1 MAKCL
6 INGTN
11 NNGANGVKIQIMNFF
26 INKGFTPAMAC
37 AIVGN
42 VKGESSFIPSNKN
55 EIGCVGLFQWC
66 YSRKDKLIAKYGQ
79 SGWKD
84 VNNQLEFIWGEL
96 NGSWGYTEYKKVKD
110 YFLSNTNRS
119 VSDYCYYWLRWMETP
134 STNESDLR
142 KNYLPTRMTAA
153 NEAAALYNQMN
164 KGECNVDTSGGSDG
178 SGSGSSSG
186 TYTCDESTELE
197 SSVNVT
203 EDSTSSASS
212 SSSDG
217 SSSESG
223 NADTNTVDRRIL
235 FYGDKTAGDLFGD
248 SSSPII
254 NNCRMMTFRTSNA
267 SFTSIAPDIKKIM
280 SNKNFKPKKVYFY
293 VGSSMRWDSA
303 KEIEREMEKICLSLS
318 GYDVRFFCPVS
329 ASVNAYN
336 SECQLNVLYK
346 TITKVASETPK
357 LGGVKSLY
365 ALPLTSAQNAVL
377 DNSNRYRVRSG
388 NKWVFTKAFC
398 KYLSELVWSI
408 IK

>member
-164 KGECNVDTSGGSDG
+164 KGECNVDISG
-178 SGSGSSSG
+178 GSGSSSG

-217 SSSESG
+217 CSSESG

-254 NNCRMMTFRTSNA
+254 KNCRMTTFRTPNA
-267 SFTSIAPDIKKIM
+267 SFTSIAPDIKNIM
-280 SNKNFKPKKVYFY
+280 SNKNFKPRKVVFY
-293 VGSSMRWDSA
+293 VGSSTDCGTVDNLKR
-303 KEIEREMEKICLSLS
+303 EIEKICISLS
-318 GYDVRFFCPVS
+318 GYDVTFFCPVS
-329 ASVNAYN
+329 ASQNAYT
-336 SECQLNVLYK
+336 SECKLNVFYRTMK
-346 TITKVASETPK
+346 KIVAETPK
-357 LGGVKSLY
+357 LGGVE
-365 ALPLTSAQNAVL
+365 ALHTFADEMTQNLVL
-377 DNSNRYRVRSG
+377 NNVNKYRVHSG
-388 NKWVFTKAFC
+388 NKWVFTQSFA
-398 KYLSELVWSI
+398 KYFSGRIWSL